1 MISEDLIFNVSSKA
15 AFNQAAFS
23 VFKYQFKHNSL
34 YRSFCDLLYKHPS
47 DVKSIEQIPFL
58 PIQFFKSHKIITKS
72 CLEQV
77 TFSSSGTTRNELSKH
92 YVSDLDIYKKVLDNA
107 FNYFMVI

>member
-23 VFKYQFKHNSL
+23 VFEYQFKHNSV

-92 YVSDLDIYKKVLDNA
+92 YVSDLDIYKKS
-107 FNYFMVI
+107 